1 MATAAVPR
9 YLSSDFASASPGM
22 RFSYFLGIWT
32 TRADQEQALREKS
45 NARSREGE
53 QLTQDIQ
60 ARGLDTVLNDLLAR
74 NKLPGLWQKNDRA
87 ARTAWSQ
94 VLKLNPDDRA
104 RMAALAQRQAALA
117 DPLQASGRLLRIE
130 ASAIAPFAT
139 GLGNEHPL
147 ENGFAFLDPYG
158 LPYLPASGV
167 KGVLRQAARELAGGE
182 WGDSCGWDQE
192 QRYVIHV
199 GKQRIPLS
207 MLDLL
212 FGKESQDRDTDH
224 VRGALTFWD
233 VYPQIKGDALQ
244 VEVMTPHQTHYY
256 QNGQDP
262 HESGSPNPINFLT
275 VPPGSGFV
283 FHVQCNLPF
292 LAATAEDLA
301 KDQRWQALLRAAFTH
316 AFDWL
321 GFGAKTAVGY
331 GAMQRDEAAE
341 AAAKNARAEREQ
353 ASRQAEESTRL
364 ARERE
369 AALAALSP
377 IERSIQEFLDQ
388 RPDKNQTGISAVL
401 GAVKQG
407 RWPGDEKTAVAR
419 WLQQEMQISKG
430 QWKETSQAKK
440 PEKDKEFQN
449 TLLVKQWL
457 AGK

>member
-1 MATAAVPR
+1 MPTAALPG
-9 YLSSDFASASPGM
+9 YLLRQDLTTASPGL
-22 RFSYFLGIWT
+22 RFGMYLPLWGTNNRTGERLWT
-32 TRADQEQALREKS
+32 THDINYRVTGRDHQEREFRDENKTQALRQ
-45 NARSREGE
+45 AMP
-53 QLTQDIQ
+53 LTASDK
-60 ARGLDTVLNDLLAR
+60 GT
-74 NKLPGLWQKNDRA
+74 
-87 ARTAWSQ
+87 
-94 VLKLNPDDRA
+94 
-104 RMAALAQRQAALA
+104 MAALAQRQAALA

-167 KGVLRQAARELAGGE
+167 KGVLRQAARELAGGD
-182 WGDSCGWDQE
+182 WGDACGWDQE
-192 QRYVIHV
+192 QRYLIQV

-207 MLDLL
+207 MHDLL

-275 VPPGSGFV
+275 VPPGSGFA
-283 FHVQCNLPF
+283 FHVQCDLPF
-292 LAATAEDLA
+292 LAATARDLA
-301 KDQRWQALLRAAFTH
+301 EDQRWQALLRAAFAH

-341 AAAKNARAEREQ
+341 AAAGNARAEDER
-353 ASRQAEESTRL
+353 AARL
-364 ARERE
+364 ADLSEEGRKLEGTRTLLARDRAANRKERGGE
-369 AALAALSP
+369 LENALVNLLKEAEQSWQGPDCAALADLALEIYAFITWPSSKKKQQRQAQ
-377 IERSIQEFLDQ
+377 IEALRSKASF
-388 RPDKNQTGISAVL
+388 GSA
-401 GAVKQG
+401 GA
-407 RWPGDEKTAVAR
+407 P
-419 WLQQEMQISKG
+419 S
-430 QWKETSQAKK
+430 
-440 PEKDKEFQN
+440 
-449 TLLVKQWL
+449 
-457 AGK
+457 